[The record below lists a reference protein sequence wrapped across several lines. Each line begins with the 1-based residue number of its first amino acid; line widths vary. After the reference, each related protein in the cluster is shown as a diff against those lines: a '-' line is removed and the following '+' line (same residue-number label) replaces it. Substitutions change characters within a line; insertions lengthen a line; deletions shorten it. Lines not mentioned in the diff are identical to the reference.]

1 MLKTLLRRRV
11 AVPLLALGLI
21 AGSLPFA
28 DAAVNYA
35 ATVATGRLNVV
46 AALINSQ
53 TLAAPTG
60 TATAGQL
67 VVGTSALSGS
77 TGILVTIPL
86 AAPCCTVSGKT
97 LTLAGTPLS
106 SNPTTSGTA
115 ALAEIRNN
123 AGTTIASGL
132 TVGLAGSGAGGTN
145 PDIVVN
151 TATVATGVPF
161 TVNSGV
167 INHP

>member
-1 MLKTLLRRRV
+1 MLKNLLRRRV

-35 ATVATGRLNVV
+35 TTVATGRLNVV
-46 AALINSQ
+46 AALLNGQ
-53 TLAAPTG
+53 TLASATG

-67 VVGTSALSGS
+67 VIGTSALSGS
-77 TGILVTIPL
+77 TGVLVTVPL
-86 AAPCCTVSGKT
+86 AAPCCSVTNKT

-106 SNPTTSGTA
+106 ANPAAGGTA
-115 ALAEIRNN
+115 ALAELRNN

-132 TVGLAGSGAGGTN
+132 TVGLSGSGTGGAN

-151 TATVATGVPF
+151 TTTVATGVPF
-161 TVNSGV
+161 TVNSGT